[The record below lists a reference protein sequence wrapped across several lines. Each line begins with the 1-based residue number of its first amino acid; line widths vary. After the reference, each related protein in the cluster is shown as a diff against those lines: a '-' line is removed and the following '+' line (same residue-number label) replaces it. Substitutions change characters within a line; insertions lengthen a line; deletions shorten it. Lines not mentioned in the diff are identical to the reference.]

1 MEARFLISN
10 RKVEA
15 WVAMDSIPLTLGVW
29 RSGVRISPVRPFLS
43 QYIKAETKSA
53 LLAIRPVTKLV
64 TTMWGKGVVNSEQLQ
79 I

>member
-15 WVAMDSIPLTLGVW
+15 WVAMDNLCATLGVW
-29 RSGVRISPVRPFLS
+29 RSGVRISPVRPFSS

-53 LLAIRPVTKLV
+53 LLAISAWPTLR
-64 TTMWGKGVVNSEQLQ
+64 TTFWGKVWGNSEQL
-79 I
+79 